1 MEQDRMTLMQTQSEG
16 EDGFAYC
23 ADDCTRSVR
32 SEATRRPTVYVVD
45 DDDSMLMGLASLLGA
60 AGYRVEAFNSALD
73 FLAVP
78 KRRPACLVL
87 DQLMP
92 ELTGADVYRHLLLDP
107 DPLPVV
113 FLSGSGDVAAAVD
126 VMKAGAIDFLR
137 KPVDGEELLAAV
149 GRALARD
156 RAAEADRLERD
167 RLQGRLAR
175 LTVREQEV
183 LHEVVQGRLNKQV
196 GARLG
201 ITERTVKRHR
211 GMVMHKLGVDSIA
224 ELVRFAD
231 RIVEGEGARA

>member
-1 MEQDRMTLMQTQSEG
+1 MEQYRMTLTQTQSGG

-32 SEATRRPTVYVVD
+32 SEATRGPTVYVVD
-45 DDDSMLMGLASLLGA
+45 DDDSMLTGLASLLGA

-78 KRRPACLVL
+78 RRRPACLVL

-149 GRALARD
+149 GRAVARD

-211 GMVMHKLGVDSIA
+211 GMVMHKLGVDSVA

-231 RIVEGEGARA
+231 RVVEGEGARA

>member
-1 MEQDRMTLMQTQSEG
+1 
-16 EDGFAYC
+16 
-23 ADDCTRSVR
+23 
-32 SEATRRPTVYVVD
+32 VD
-45 DDDSMLMGLASLLGA
+45 DDDSMLTGLASLLGA

-78 KRRPACLVL
+78 RRRPACLVL

-211 GMVMHKLGVDSIA
+211 GMVMHKLGVDSVA

-231 RIVEGEGARA
+231 RIGEGEGARA

>member
-1 MEQDRMTLMQTQSEG
+1 MEQYRMTPTQTQSEG
-16 EDGFAYC
+16 DGGFAYC
-23 ADDCTRSVR
+23 ADDFTRSVR

-45 DDDSMLMGLASLLGA
+45 DDDSILTGLASLLGA

-149 GRALARD
+149 GRAVARD

-211 GMVMHKLGVDSIA
+211 GMVMHKLGVDSVA

>member
-1 MEQDRMTLMQTQSEG
+1 MS
-16 EDGFAYC
+16 
-23 ADDCTRSVR
+23 S
-32 SEATRRPTVYVVD
+32 PT
-45 DDDSMLMGLASLLGA
+45 
-60 AGYRVEAFNSALD
+60 
-73 FLAVP
+73 P
-78 KRRPACLVL
+78 
-87 DQLMP
+87 
-92 ELTGADVYRHLLLDP
+92 
-107 DPLPVV
+107 PLH
-113 FLSGSGDVAAAVD
+113 
-126 VMKAGAIDFLR
+126 
-137 KPVDGEELLAAV
+137 GEELLAAV
-149 GRALARD
+149 GRAVARD

-211 GMVMHKLGVDSIA
+211 GMVMHKLGVDSVA